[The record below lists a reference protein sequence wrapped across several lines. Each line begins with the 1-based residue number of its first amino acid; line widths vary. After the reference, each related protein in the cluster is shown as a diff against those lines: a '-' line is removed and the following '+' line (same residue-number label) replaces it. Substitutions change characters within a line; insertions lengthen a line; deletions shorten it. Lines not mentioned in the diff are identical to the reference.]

1 MFWKDKARV
10 SLILHNAIKIIKY
23 VLFKNMMKYQ
33 NEKKKKQ
40 GNFLEIVEILASYNE
55 LDALVLGNTS

>member
-1 MFWKDKARV
+1 M
-10 SLILHNAIKIIKY
+10 
-23 VLFKNMMKYQ
+23 
-33 NEKKKKQ
+33 KKKKQ